1 MYPNQVSIMLLQTLG
16 QRLRAR
22 RKELQ
27 YSQAKVAKKSGVS
40 LRFLADVEMGR
51 SNISILRLAEV
62 CAALQIPLAELLR
75 GLGSNG
81 AQMLALVGMRGAGKS
96 TVGRALAADL
106 QITFLELDTLI
117 TEEAQMPLSEIF
129 SMGGMALYRE
139 YESTVLQKLFESGKP
154 IILATG
160 GSLVLD
166 VQNWSRLRGYARTVW
181 LRCAPEVYLDRV
193 KQQGDW
199 RPMQGYEDAL
209 AEVQGILQERE
220 RLYSQSDRA
229 IQTDDLGIT
238 ESVRVLKEFFQSNL

>member
-1 MYPNQVSIMLLQTLG
+1 MLLNTLG

-51 SNISILRLAEV
+51 SNISVLRLAEI

-81 AQMLALVGMRGAGKS
+81 AQMLSLVGMRGGGKS
-96 TVGRALAADL
+96 TIGRALAADL
-106 QITFLELDTLI
+106 QVTFLELDQLI
-117 TEEAQMPLSEIF
+117 AEQAQMPLSEIF

-139 YESTVLQKLFESGKP
+139 YESTTLQKLFEKGKP

-166 VQNWSRLRGYARTVW
+166 VQNWSRLRGYSRTVW
-181 LRCAPEVYLDRV
+181 LRCAPEVYLERV
-193 KQQGDW
+193 REQGDW
-199 RPMQGYEDAL
+199 RPMQGYADAL
-209 AEVQGILQERE
+209 DEVKSILKERE
-220 RLYSQSDRA
+220 KLYAQADL
-229 IQTDDLGIT
+229 IVDTDTNTIA
-238 ESVRVLKEFFQSNL
+238 ESVGQLKEFFKSNL

>member
-1 MYPNQVSIMLLQTLG
+1 MLLNTLG

-51 SNISILRLAEV
+51 SNISVLRLAEI

-81 AQMLALVGMRGAGKS
+81 AQMLSLVGMRGGGKS
-96 TVGRALAADL
+96 TIGRALAADL
-106 QITFLELDTLI
+106 QVTFLELDQLI
-117 TEEAQMPLSEIF
+117 AEQAQMPLSEIF

-139 YESTVLQKLFESGKP
+139 YESTTLQKLFESGKP

-166 VQNWSRLRGYARTVW
+166 VQNWSRLRGYSRTVW
-181 LRCAPEVYLDRV
+181 LRCAPEVYLERV
-193 KQQGDW
+193 REQGDW
-199 RPMQGYEDAL
+199 RPMQGYSDAL
-209 AEVQGILQERE
+209 DEVKSILQERE
-220 RLYSQSDRA
+220 KLYAQADL
-229 IQTDDLGIT
+229 IVDTDTNTIA
-238 ESVRVLKEFFQSNL
+238 ESVGQLKEFFKSNL

>member
-1 MYPNQVSIMLLQTLG
+1 MLLNTLG
-16 QRLRAR
+16 KRLRAR
-22 RKELQ
+22 RKELK
-27 YSQAKVAKKSGVS
+27 YSQAKVAKRSGVS

-62 CAALQIPLAELLR
+62 CAALQVPLAELLR

-106 QITFLELDTLI
+106 QVTFLELDALI
-117 TEEAQMPLSEIF
+117 TEMPLSEIF
-129 SMGGMALYRE
+129 SLGGINLYRE
-139 YESTVLQKLFESGKP
+139 YESATLQKLFESGKP

-181 LRCAPEVYLDRV
+181 LRCAPEMYIERV
-193 KQQGDW
+193 REQGDW
-199 RPMQGYEDAL
+199 RPMLGYDDAL
-209 AEVQGILQERE
+209 TEVKGIIKDRE
-220 RLYSQSDRA
+220 KLYAQADMVVDTDQLL
-229 IQTDDLGIT
+229 IQ
-238 ESVRVLKEFFQSNL
+238 ESVADLKEFFLSNL

>member
-1 MYPNQVSIMLLQTLG
+1 MLLTTLG
-16 QRLRAR
+16 QRLRTR

-27 YSQAKVAKKSGVS
+27 YSQAKVAKRSGVS

-51 SNISILRLAEV
+51 SNISILRLAEI

-96 TVGRALAADL
+96 TIGRALAADM
-106 QITFLELDTLI
+106 QVTFLELDQLI
-117 TEEAQMPLSEIF
+117 AEQAQMPLSEIF
-129 SMGGMALYRE
+129 SMGGMSLYRE
-139 YESTVLQKLFESGKP
+139 YESTTLQKLFESGKP

-181 LRCAPEVYLDRV
+181 LRCEPEVYLERV
-193 KQQGDW
+193 REQGDW
-199 RPMQGYEDAL
+199 RPMQGYTDAL
-209 AEVQGILQERE
+209 QEVRSILQDRE
-220 RLYSQSDRA
+220 KLYAQSDMTVN
-229 IQTDDLGIT
+229 TDANNIR
-238 ESVRVLKEFFQSNL
+238 ESVVTLKEFFQSNL

>member
-1 MYPNQVSIMLLQTLG
+1 M
-16 QRLRAR
+16 
-22 RKELQ
+22 
-27 YSQAKVAKKSGVS
+27 KVAKRSGVS

-96 TVGRALAADL
+96 TIGRALAADL

-117 TEEAQMPLSEIF
+117 TEQAQMPLSEIF
-129 SMGGMALYRE
+129 SVGGMSLYRE
-139 YESTVLQKLFESGKP
+139 YESSTLQKLFESGKP

-181 LRCAPEVYLDRV
+181 LRCAPEMYLERV
-193 KQQGDW
+193 REQGDW

-209 AEVQGILQERE
+209 TEVKEIIKDRE
-220 RLYSQSDRA
+220 KLYAQADMVLDTDQLL
-229 IQTDDLGIT
+229 IQ
-238 ESVRVLKEFFQSNL
+238 ESVADLREFFLSNL

>member
-1 MYPNQVSIMLLQTLG
+1 MLLNTLG

-51 SNISILRLAEV
+51 SNISVLRLAEI

-81 AQMLALVGMRGAGKS
+81 AQMLSLVGMRGGGKS
-96 TVGRALAADL
+96 TIGRALAADL
-106 QITFLELDTLI
+106 QVTFLELDSLI
-117 TEEAQMPLSEIF
+117 AEQAQMPLSEIF

-139 YESTVLQKLFESGKP
+139 YESTTLQKLFESGKP

-166 VQNWSRLRGYARTVW
+166 VQNWSRLRGYSRTVW
-181 LRCAPEVYLDRV
+181 LRCAPEVYLERV
-193 KQQGDW
+193 REQGDW
-199 RPMQGYEDAL
+199 RPMQGYSDAL
-209 AEVQGILQERE
+209 EEVKSILQERE
-220 RLYSQSDRA
+220 KLYAQADM
-229 IQTDDLGIT
+229 IVDTDTNTIA
-238 ESVRVLKEFFQSNL
+238 ESVGQLKEFFKSNL

>member
-1 MYPNQVSIMLLQTLG
+1 MLLQTLG
-16 QRLRAR
+16 KRLRAR

-27 YSQAKVAKKSGVS
+27 YSQAKVAKRSGVS

-96 TVGRALAADL
+96 TIGRALAADL

-117 TEEAQMPLSEIF
+117 TEQAQMPLSEIF
-129 SMGGMALYRE
+129 SVGGMSLYRE
-139 YESTVLQKLFESGKP
+139 YESSTLQKLFESGKP

-181 LRCAPEVYLDRV
+181 LRCAPEMYLERV
-193 KQQGDW
+193 REQGDW

-209 AEVQGILQERE
+209 TEVKEIIKDRE
-220 RLYSQSDRA
+220 KLYAQADMVLDTDQLL
-229 IQTDDLGIT
+229 IQ
-238 ESVRVLKEFFQSNL
+238 ESVADLREFFLSNL